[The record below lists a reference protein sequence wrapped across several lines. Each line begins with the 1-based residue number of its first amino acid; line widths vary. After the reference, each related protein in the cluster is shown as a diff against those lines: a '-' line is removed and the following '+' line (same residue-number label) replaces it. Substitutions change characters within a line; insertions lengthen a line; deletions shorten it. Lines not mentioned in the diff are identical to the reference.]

1 MTDGFVR
8 RDDWRHDAFA
18 AWVVYAIV
26 VTLLLLFSA
35 TAPGLLPAPHE
46 LATEGYGQVAE
57 YAAKPAEK

>member
-18 AWVVYAIV
+18 AWVVYAM
-26 VTLLLLFSA
+26 TLLLLYST

-46 LATEGYGQVAE
+46 LASEGYGQVAE